1 MERAIGPG
9 ATITLDF
16 ALHRLAGVIEK
27 MLVFPRN
34 MMVNMNKFPGLVMSQ
49 RVLHALLTAIDGD
62 DVVSFSH
69 VLSQMQHGG
78 GYDVWMNKDNAQLVA
93 VPPLHRV
100 VSKGST
106 QMLKQCVHALLCC
119 ATCSRTT
126 RVRLRYCCCAS
137 SDG

>member
-1 MERAIGPG
+1 MQLKKEEKKTQQDQEHVEEQPTH
-9 ATITLDF
+9 ATL
-16 ALHRLAGVIEK
+16 ALQDN
-27 MLVFPRN
+27 P
-34 MMVNMNKFPGLVMSQ
+34 Q
-49 RVLHALLTAIDGD
+49 RVLHALLTAIDGND
-62 DVVSFSH
+62 AVSFSH
-69 VLSQMQHGG
+69 VLSQMQHAG

-126 RVRLRYCCCAS
+126 RVRLRYCCAS